1 MKHIQ
6 QCTHYIGISN
16 LVS

>member
-6 QCTHYIGISN
+6 QCTHYSDISN